1 MIRNF
6 IQFSIEKP
14 LLNHILLL
22 FIFMLSIFAYI
33 NIPKEIFPPT
43 QMDKISIAGGYAGT
57 SADIL
62 DKMVVQTIEEDLQN
76 INELES
82 IKTSIKNGSFT
93 IKADIKTGS
102 NNISV
107 LNDVKDVVSS
117 VVKDLPSDMSEPL
130 AKIITHD
137 FPLTLIALSGDVD
150 KRVLLQRANEL
161 KSELAK
167 FKDLTNIGVR
177 GDSDEELDIRL
188 NNEKIKAYGLQPS
201 LVVNA
206 IKNISSIFPVGTIK
220 EKSHHL
226 YISTYNGDK
235 YYYRYW

>member
-43 QMDKISIAGGYAGT
+43 QMDKISITGGYTGT

-62 DKMVVQTIEEDLQN
+62 DKMVVQTIEADLQN

-82 IKTSIKNGSFT
+82 IKTSIKNGSFK

-102 NNISV
+102 DNIAV
-107 LNDVKDVVSS
+107 LNDVKDVVAS

-150 KRVLLQRANEL
+150 KRVLLH
-161 KSELAK
+161 
-167 FKDLTNIGVR
+167 
-177 GDSDEELDIRL
+177 
-188 NNEKIKAYGLQPS
+188 S
-201 LVVNA
+201 LWL
-206 IKNISSIFPVGTIK
+206 SI
-220 EKSHHL
+220 L
-226 YISTYNGDK
+226 L
-235 YYYRYW
+235 